1 MRLTFWDSE
10 SLTVALDLLQT
21 WLLRSR
27 DYPLSISLDAEDLGD
42 AREKATEWNANL
54 HMPHTSLRL
63 LSCDFPILHR
73 LRLGISHARG
83 DTSAALTKVPRL
95 KHVVLAR
102 SFWPADFQLFPDEC
116 LGILQDAHAL
126 VHFAATK
133 LVLDA
138 LTTPAL
144 HRLRI
149 SERMLGDDALPTLS
163 NP

>member
-1 MRLTFWDSE
+1 MRLTFWHSE

-102 SFWPADFQLFPDEC
+102 SFWPADFRLPCSVAQ
-116 LGILQDAHAL
+116 
-126 VHFAATK
+126 K

-144 HRLRI
+144 HHLRI